1 MNSKTSSINAELEII
16 ITAITSNLSTSKSI
30 LFIDLSFSA
39 IDKKKSLNNY
49 PNMKNQMMIRTN
61 GNTTLPNGLAFN
73 NSKDILGLLN
83 QVLRNLYKSK
93 AMKTAITPIII

>member
-1 MNSKTSSINAELEII
+1 MYYKASSINAELDII
-16 ITAITSNLSTSKSI
+16 IATITNNLSTSKSI
-30 LFIDLSFSA
+30 LFIDLFFSA
-39 IDKKKSLNNY
+39 IDKEYLNNY
-49 PNMKNQMMIRTN
+49 PNMKNHMIIKTN

-93 AMKTAITPIII
+93 AMKIAIIPIIM

>member
-1 MNSKTSSINAELEII
+1 
-16 ITAITSNLSTSKSI
+16 
-30 LFIDLSFSA
+30 
-39 IDKKKSLNNY
+39 
-49 PNMKNQMMIRTN
+49 MKNHMIIKTK

-93 AMKTAITPIII
+93 AMKTAITPMII

>member
-1 MNSKTSSINAELEII
+1 MIIKT
-16 ITAITSNLSTSKSI
+16 K
-30 LFIDLSFSA
+30 
-39 IDKKKSLNNY
+39 
-49 PNMKNQMMIRTN
+49 

-93 AMKTAITPIII
+93 AMKTAIVPTII

>member
-1 MNSKTSSINAELEII
+1 LDYKASSISAELDII
-16 ITAITSNLSTSKSI
+16 IAAITNNLSTSKSI

-39 IDKKKSLNNY
+39 IGRKYLYIY
-49 PNMKNQMMIRTN
+49 PNMKNQMIIKTN
-61 GNTTLPNGLAFN
+61 GNTTLPNGFAFN

-93 AMKTAITPIII
+93 TMKTAIAPIII

>member
-1 MNSKTSSINAELEII
+1 MYYKASSINAELVII

-30 LFIDLSFSA
+30 LFIDLFLSA
-39 IDKKKSLNNY
+39 IDKEYLNNY
-49 PNMKNQMMIRTN
+49 PNMKNHMIIKTK

-93 AMKTAITPIII
+93 AMKTAITPMII